1 MTSIETLE
9 SFTIGGVR
17 DGFKNMK
24 EKQKEQ
30 ARVATENAKKFIN
43 YLSSKGVIFPKSEK
57 QANIAIAKANILR
70 SAAVAGLYGGL
81 AGPGSGAA
89 ASAMTDTSTVKIGP
103 TWVGVSPPMGIP
115 TLFFITCMK
124 TNDKPVALKISTKRL
139 EKMFADGHKL
149 SSSDIDLIIS
159 KNNIAT
165 K

>member
-30 ARVATENAKKFIN
+30 TRVATENVKKFIN
-43 YLSSKGVIFPKSEK
+43 CLSSKGVVFPKSEK
-57 QANIAIAKANILR
+57 QANIAIAKANLLR

-89 ASAMTDTSTVKIGP
+89 ASTMTDTRTVKIGP
-103 TWVGVSPPMGIP
+103 TWVGISSHGYSN
-115 TLFFITCMK
+115 TLFC
-124 TNDKPVALKISTKRL
+124 NLYEDK
-139 EKMFADGHKL
+139 
-149 SSSDIDLIIS
+149 
-159 KNNIAT
+159 
-165 K
+165 